1 MKKKA
6 LEIAAGK
13 LYITADRF
21 PAFSAR
27 GGRTANAAERLM
39 DTS

>member
-1 MKKKA
+1 MKKKG

-21 PAFSAR
+21 PTFPAC
-27 GGRTANAAERLM
+27 GGRTAKAAERLT

>member
-1 MKKKA
+1 MKKQA
-6 LEIAAGK
+6 LEIAAGE

-21 PAFSAR
+21 PTFPAR
-27 GGRTANAAERLM
+27 GGGPASADERLT